1 MHDPNE
7 ASRTIVLNKI
17 SEHIKETHLKQFF
30 EAKFKVKVQSI
41 QLHQDKPMIVF
52 GSEILEKGYLKACF
66 KMGLNKNRISRYKK
80 LEEEEYAATQEF
92 RS

>member
-1 MHDPNE
+1 
-7 ASRTIVLNKI
+7 
-17 SEHIKETHLKQFF
+17 
-30 EAKFKVKVQSI
+30 
-41 QLHQDKPMIVF
+41 MIVF